1 MSLPEPFSLDLS
13 LEPALMSIPVPLQLA
28 VMVATNSEPAGFA
41 CLSGALTPD
50 GNSSVLS
57 EYITERLRG
66 NHRNLGTINT
76 LEEQQQDFFSLSFL
90 LLLISFVERM

>member
-1 MSLPEPFSLDLS
+1 MSLPEPFRLDLS
-13 LEPALMSIPVPLQLA
+13 LEPALVSIPVPLQLA
-28 VMVATNSEPAGFA
+28 VMVAANSEPAGFA
-41 CLSGALTPD
+41 CLLGTLAPD